1 MSGKAWSSGQ
11 AAKQGKTRFLVYLLS
26 LNRMRRKIHSGI
38 RSKDRLRALLR
49 RSHGQQRA
57 GDASLN
63 NYRRLFDDGWPSERV
78 DEDWLSNRFNMAL
91 MYGSN
96 YLLLRHQIAPNDPLA
111 LLHIRCLADERISTG
126 WSDKREEQ
134 PKMWATALGAL
145 TLHR

>member
-1 MSGKAWSSGQ
+1 VSGKAWSSGQ
-11 AAKQGKTRFLVYLLS
+11 AGENALS
-26 LNRMRRKIHSGI
+26 RVSAFVESYEEEDPFWDPLKG
-38 RSKDRLRALLR
+38 RLRALLR

-96 YLLLRHQIAPNDPLA
+96 YLLLRHQIAANDPLA